1 MRAVLGV
8 YYAVV
13 LASENDNNFEEARW
27 PIFFLRFG
35 ARLRCGLTCN
45 WFNDGR
51 TRTIT
56 AAGYVRSFDRT
67 TFCDVATFVKCDV
80 RVRFSKAPSISA
92 TVSKQRCRILHC
104 RMLLRHC
111 CRFGNNFERNFVLST
126 KWKHIEHVQFVS
138 TTSKGR
144 NFAILVRN
152 CCRLWQQSNVASTL
166 LLVWTGLKFVIR
178 HISGQEKVRLHRT
191 RCVAL
196 RCGMLRR
203 FCRNATHP
211 VWTKLNAVG
220 RTVNEYRPKCG
231 DALRLG
237 VKAGCLNLFVD

>member
-111 CRFGNNFERNFVLST
+111 CWCGRGLSLLSATLAAKRRFVYT
-126 KWKHIEHVQFVS
+126 
-138 TTSKGR
+138 GR
-144 NFAILVRN
+144 
-152 CCRLWQQSNVASTL
+152 
-166 LLVWTGLKFVIR
+166 
-178 HISGQEKVRLHRT
+178 
-191 RCVAL
+191 VAL
-196 RCGMLRR
+196 RCAAACCVV
-203 FCRNATHP
+203 FAATQRIRCERSL
-211 VWTKLNAVG
+211 TQSVG
-220 RTVNEYRPKCG
+220 R
-231 DALRLG
+231 
-237 VKAGCLNLFVD
+237 